1 MVQIGSDAA
10 VMFTDSKYYIGRI
23 SRIRRRNGKSW
34 VEYTQPVDL
43 SSAKESEVDL
53 LFIMCWYKQNE
64 RNMDMYEYGTLDTNE
79 IELKTIICPVTL
91 AYNPDNDQYKLPAIQ
106 NEIIQRNLAGED
118 EL

>member
-1 MVQIGSDAA
+1 
-10 VMFTDSKYYIGRI
+10 
-23 SRIRRRNGKSW
+23 
-34 VEYTQPVDL
+34 
-43 SSAKESEVDL
+43 
-53 LFIMCWYKQNE
+53 
-64 RNMDMYEYGTLDTNE
+64 MDMYEYGTLDTNE